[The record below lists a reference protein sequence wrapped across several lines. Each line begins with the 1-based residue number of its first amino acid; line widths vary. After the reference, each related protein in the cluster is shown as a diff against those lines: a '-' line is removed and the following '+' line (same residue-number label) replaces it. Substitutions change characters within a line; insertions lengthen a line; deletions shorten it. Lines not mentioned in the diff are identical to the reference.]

1 MLLFFLAGSKIEK
14 HISLLIQTSTNIMI
28 EVYSNLF
35 VGDDRSCFYSE
46 KSEWAVVHACKIPC
60 HQKAVGYT
68 GSLSPNHPYY
78 LIYEKPNHLFLNI
91 IDPPCPMFPSQL
103 FTKSLDF
110 IDNHIKERK
119 VLVHCNNGLSR
130 APSIALLFLAKRIE
144 RINNDSFKQAAID
157 FKKLYP
163 YYQPGRG
170 IAIYLHQNWKIFDN
184 KNAVERA

>member
-1 MLLFFLAGSKIEK
+1 MLLFFLAGSKIEI
-14 HISLLIQTSTNIMI
+14 HISLLIQTSTDIMI

-60 HQKAVGYT
+60 HQKAVDYT

-110 IDNHIKERK
+110 IDNHIEGRK

-130 APSIALLFLAKRIE
+130 APSIVLLFLAKRIE

-170 IAIYLHQNWKIFDN
+170 IVVYLSQNWKVFDN
-184 KNAVERA
+184 KNV